1 MELFFRWYLFTITCY
16 IHSSSVTIFVLY
28 ARTMIKLL
36 VWNYFFI
43 FNYPH
48 SYRLFILLI
57 LIILVYNS
65 IIINIIIFFIF
76 FYKLFILEINN
87 IKFFL
92 YLFHFI
98 INILLHIFY
107 HLKLINCINIYFINI
122 ILNVNTNKFSNNI
135 FSHLLILLLF
145 NLLLS

>member
-1 MELFFRWYLFTITCY
+1 MEPFFRWYLFTITCY

-48 SYRLFILLI
+48 SYRLFIFLI

-65 IIINIIIFFIF
+65 TIINIIIFFIF
-76 FYKLFILEINN
+76 FYKLLILGINN
-87 IKFFL
+87 RNYFFL
-92 YLFHFI
+92 NLFHFI
-98 INILLHIFY
+98 INILLYIFY
-107 HLKLINCINIYFINI
+107 HFTFIIYNNTYFITI
-122 ILNVNTNKFSNNI
+122 FNTNKFSNNI
-135 FSHLLILLLF
+135 FSCLLLF